1 MYGDLRSDHPTIYEA
16 LKAELVNCR
25 FRPGEQ
31 IMIAELADRLRV
43 SSTPVREA
51 LIRLEAE
58 SLLDVAPRRGF
69 FAKTLDLNEMID
81 LVQYQ
86 FFLLKS
92 AVEAGN
98 HGGVDECVAP
108 LVPDLAHERAGAST
122 SEGDHA
128 SHRHVRQ
135 AIWIET
141 MMTRV
146 AALSQN
152 RALVRAVGNVND
164 RTHYVRTIDLERLD
178 VTVASQRLIEQL
190 WLSLRRADFAETVA
204 LLKRD
209 RDDRIERLPAVVK
222 EGLSR
227 ACGRTSSSIAP
238 AAPVTPPR
246 IRTCAAAASSPFAR
260 AVLAARR

>member
-16 LKAELVNCR
+16 IKVELVNCR

-31 IMIAELADRLRV
+31 IMITELADRLRV

-58 SLLDVAPRRGF
+58 GLLDVAPRRGF

-108 LVPDLAHERAGAST
+108 LVPDLAHARAGAST

-128 SHRHVRQ
+128 PRRHVRQ

-146 AALSQN
+146 AGLSQN
-152 RALVRAVGNVND
+152 RAVVRAVGNIND

-178 VTVASQRLIEQL
+178 VTVASQGLIERL
-190 WLSLRRADFAETVA
+190 WLSLRRADFAEAVA
-204 LLKRD
+204 VLKRD
-209 RDDRIERLPAVVK
+209 RDDQIERLPAVVK

-227 ACGRTSSSIAP
+227 ACNRTSSSFAP

-246 IRTCAAAASSPFAR
+246 ILTCAAAASSPFAR